1 MHSSITYNI
10 FCTLAKCIVL
20 KNTYKYSTCNNM
32 FTFITCSLFVLHP
45 PKCTCFVKNW
55 DSYINAASISFILF
69 KITKL
74 KNVRLNIFILSS
86 QKTKKLVWKISR
98 CLLETSPFILTQIYC
113 DSSKHVRCKRKIYF
127 SSSSKYSCPVQRK
140 QEVWSRNIVLKTTR
154 KKYHNCSANITWIR
168 HKPIDK
174 FRRNP
179 CYLIYEKQSAVFD
192 KRD

>member
-32 FTFITCSLFVLHP
+32 FTFTTCSLFVLHP

-86 QKTKKLVWKISR
+86 QKTKKLVWKISL

-127 SSSSKYSCPVQRK
+127 LSSKKTGGLKQKYS
-140 QEVWSRNIVLKTTR
+140 LKTTR
-154 KKYHNCSANITWIR
+154 KKYHKCSANITWIR

-174 FRRNP
+174 FHRNP

>member
-20 KNTYKYSTCNNM
+20 KNTYIYSTCNNTGM

-74 KNVRLNIFILSS
+74 KNVRW
-86 QKTKKLVWKISR
+86 T
-98 CLLETSPFILTQIYC
+98 
-113 DSSKHVRCKRKIYF
+113 F
-127 SSSSKYSCPVQRK
+127 SFCQVRK
-140 QEVWSRNIVLKTTR
+140 QRNL
-154 KKYHNCSANITWIR
+154 
-168 HKPIDK
+168 
-174 FRRNP
+174 
-179 CYLIYEKQSAVFD
+179 YEKYPFVCWKPLHLFWHRFTAVHRNTLGVNGRFTSQVLVNIPAQF
-192 KRD
+192 KENRRFEAEI

>member
-20 KNTYKYSTCNNM
+20 KNTYIYSTCNNTGM

-55 DSYINAASISFILF
+55 DSYINAALISFILF

-86 QKTKKLVWKISR
+86 QKTKKLVWKYPFVCWKPLHLFWHRFTAIHR
-98 CLLETSPFILTQIYC
+98 NTLGVNGRFTSQVL
-113 DSSKHVRCKRKIYF
+113 V
-127 SSSSKYSCPVQRK
+127 
-140 QEVWSRNIVLKTTR
+140 NIPAQFKE
-154 KKYHNCSANITWIR
+154 N
-168 HKPIDK
+168 
-174 FRRNP
+174 RRFEAE
-179 CYLIYEKQSAVFD
+179 I
-192 KRD
+192 